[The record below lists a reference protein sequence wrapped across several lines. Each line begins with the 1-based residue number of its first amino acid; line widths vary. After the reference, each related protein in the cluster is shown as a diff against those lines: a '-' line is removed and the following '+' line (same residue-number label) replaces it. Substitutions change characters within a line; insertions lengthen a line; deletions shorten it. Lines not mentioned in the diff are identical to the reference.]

1 MSHHAEATTHDPR
14 QPLVGHLVGPP
25 ILIGTCLALLVLTVV
40 TVYTATKIDLGPLNL
55 WIAMVIAGVKGTLVC
70 LYFMHLR
77 WDRPFN
83 IVVFVGCLA
92 FVVLFIG
99 LTLTDSVSYKAE
111 LIPPTAKE
119 YAPDSVR
126 FK

>member
-1 MSHHAEATTHDPR
+1 MSDHAHSVVHDPR

-25 ILIGTCLALLVLTVV
+25 ILIATCLALLVLTVI
-40 TVYTATKIDLGPLNL
+40 TVYTAWYIDLGPLNL

-83 IVVFVGCLA
+83 ILIFVGCLA

-99 LTLTDSVSYKAE
+99 LALTDTVSYQRS

-119 YAPDSVR
+119 YAPAATR

>member
-1 MSHHAEATTHDPR
+1 MSHHAETVAHDPR

-25 ILIGTCLALLVLTVV
+25 ILIATCLALLVLTVV
-40 TVYTATKIDLGPLNL
+40 TVYTAWYIDLGPLNL
-55 WIAMVIAGVKGTLVC
+55 WIAMAIAGLKGTLVC

-99 LTLTDSVSYKAE
+99 LTLTDSVSYKND

-119 YAPDSVR
+119 YAPAATR